1 MEEFVA
7 MKNTD
12 RRSLV
17 RLLSD
22 EDYLDVMA
30 VCAGFPHV
38 SITTETQGAWEGSE
52 VM

>member
-1 MEEFVA
+1 
-7 MKNTD
+7 MKNAD
-12 RRSLV
+12 RRLLV

-22 EDYLDVMA
+22 EDYLDIMA

-38 SITTETQGAWEGSE
+38 SIATETQGTWAASE